1 MYGRPFVERVRSRI
15 AGTMTFSL
23 LRIVAESTDNA
34 AEATPEHSPEPLVR
48 PLVTD
53 ECPGYGLTLLG
64 FKPAPLG
71 FKPRVATPG
80 ASLR

>member
-1 MYGRPFVERVRSRI
+1 MYGRPFVGRVRSRI

-23 LRIVAESTDNA
+23 LRIVAEGTDNTAGA
-34 AEATPEHSPEPLVR
+34 APEHPPKPLVR

-53 ECPGYGLTLLG
+53 GCPGCGLPLLG

-71 FKPRVATPG
+71 FKPRA
-80 ASLR
+80 LRP